1 MIIQNHKKCFL
12 NKKKNLGIIQFL
24 IEQCDTLENKLIELD
39 LLESP
44 NICEEAI
51 EVLEKLQITIKQE
64 IEEL

>member
-1 MIIQNHKKCFL
+1 MLSKQEKKV
-12 NKKKNLGIIQFL
+12 LGIIQFL

-44 NICEEAI
+44 NLCEEAI